1 MAGGVAPTKL
11 TKWTKGIRMALPPFK
26 PRIPVIY
33 GAGGI
38 GAPGTFCK
46 LTDAHMAQPVLDAWV
61 MRCGPSAVDTSNL
74 HGFGTSEKILGEMDL
89 RGAAVDT
96 KCVVVNSE

>member
-1 MAGGVAPTKL
+1 MPT
-11 TKWTKGIRMALPPFK
+11 PPFE

-46 LTDAHMAQPVLDAWV
+46 LTDAGAAQPVLDAWCNRV
-61 MRCGPSAVDTSNL
+61 GPSAIDTSNL
-74 HGFGTSEKILGEMDL
+74 YGFGTSEKILGEMNL
-89 RGAAVDT
+89 HGSRVNT
-96 KCVVVNSE
+96 K